1 MNAEIISVGTE
12 LLLGQIANTN
22 AQFISTELARLGI
35 NVFYHSAVGDNEER
49 LKQLIEAAR
58 KRSDLI
64 IFTGGLG
71 PTKDDLTKETVASVL
86 SLSLVEDEH
95 VIQKLEDYFKKQ
107 NRQMTENN
115 RKQALVMEGSTI
127 LPNDCGTAP
136 GMAINKDNYIYM
148 LLPGP
153 PAELKPMFQN
163 YGRIFLLEQLEIK
176 EYIESRVLKFYGIG
190 ESQLETELLDIINS
204 QTNPTIAPLIED
216 GEATLRLTA
225 KDKSLEKAHHM
236 LDGLEKKIQE
246 RVGQYFYG
254 YNDSSIYKEL
264 FLLLKKKNMSISSA
278 ESLTGGAFAKE
289 ITNFAGSSSVFKG
302 TIVCY
307 DTAVKRNLLKVPS
320 SVIDSQGVVSKEC
333 AKYMAENV
341 RELLNTDIGIS
352 FTGVAGPDEQEGKPV
367 GTVFVGIAI
376 NGEETKVY
384 PLKLAGNRN
393 SIRTRSVK
401 YGYFYLL
408 KILSAM

>member
-22 AQFISTELARLGI
+22 AQFLSTELARIGI
-35 NVFYHSAVGDNEER
+35 NVFYHSAVGDNDGR
-49 LKQLIEAAR
+49 LKQLIEIAK

-71 PTKDDLTKETVASVL
+71 PTKDDITKETVASVL
-86 SLSLVEDEH
+86 SLSLVEDGL
-95 VIQKLEDYFKKQ
+95 VLQKLEEYFKKQ
-107 NRQMTENN
+107 SRLMTENN
-115 RKQALVMEGSTI
+115 KKQALVMEGSTI
-127 LPNDCGTAP
+127 LPNDFGTAP
-136 GMAINKDNYIYM
+136 GMAVNKNNCIYL

-163 YGRIFLLEQLEIK
+163 YGRNFLLEQLEIK
-176 EYIESRVLKFYGIG
+176 EYIESKVLKFYGIG
-190 ESQLETELLDIINS
+190 ESQLETEIEDIIDS

-225 KDKSLEKAHHM
+225 KDQSLEKAHHM
-236 LDGLEKKIQE
+236 LDELEKKIQE

-254 YNDSSIYKEL
+254 YNDSSLYKEL

-289 ITNFAGSSSVFKG
+289 ITNFSGSSSVFKG
-302 TIVCY
+302 TIVSY
-307 DTAVKRNLLKVPS
+307 DTEVKHNILKVPTS
-320 SVIDSQGVVSKEC
+320 IIDSQGVVSKEC
-333 AKYMAENV
+333 AMYMAENV

-367 GTVFVGIAI
+367 GTVFVGIALK
-376 NGEETKVY
+376 GEETKVY
-384 PLKLAGNRN
+384 PLKLIGNRN
-393 SIRTRSVK
+393 AIRTKSVK